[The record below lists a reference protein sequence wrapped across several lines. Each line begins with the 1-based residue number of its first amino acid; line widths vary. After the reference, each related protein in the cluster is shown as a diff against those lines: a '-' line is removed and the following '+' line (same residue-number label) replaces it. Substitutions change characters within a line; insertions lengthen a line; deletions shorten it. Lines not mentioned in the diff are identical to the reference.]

1 MDEAVKKINGEMQKN
16 PEDLYTE
23 IVGHYIIDRCS
34 DQSVADKVAK
44 PDKSLSG
51 AMGMIMCAARGKT
64 KSNVAVLT
72 PAEVFGAVDRYL
84 GIPEDKAAQ
93 AAAMMSAGGSVQAA
107 PAPDRGRVD
116 LDLADFL

>member
-1 MDEAVKKINGEMQKN
+1 MDEALKKINEEMQKN
-16 PEDLYTE
+16 PDDLYTE
-23 IVGHYIIDRCS
+23 IVGHYIIDRCG
-34 DQSVADKVAK
+34 DQSVAAKVAK

-51 AMGMIMCAARGKT
+51 AMGMIMRAARNKT

-84 GIPEDKAAQ
+84 GIPEDKTAQ
-93 AAAMMSAGGSVQAA
+93 AAAMVSAGGSVQSA